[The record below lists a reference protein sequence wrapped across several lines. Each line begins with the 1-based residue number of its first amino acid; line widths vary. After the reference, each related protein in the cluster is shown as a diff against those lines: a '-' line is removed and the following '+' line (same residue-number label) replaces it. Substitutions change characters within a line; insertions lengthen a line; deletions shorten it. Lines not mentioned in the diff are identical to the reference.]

1 MIRKMITAI
10 RQVLRRTPSDA
21 LSDTKQLDAL
31 RKQVEGLRGLAGKAQ
46 GWAEEAESEI
56 DEAVYADEQWSEAVQ
71 ETLATISGCLE
82 DIERKIDA
90 RSSAREV
97 AAFTGGKEGK
107 ESLRNLRKE
116 IDCLKKSITKDRD
129 ERQQIATHARQWVA
143 LAEAIETK
151 IVAINEIVTG
161 LAEVAVSDYYEGARK
176 RISTRYRNLWIGF
189 WFLTFV
195 VLIITL
201 IPEVRTLIRSESI
214 PYDRGATDALINF
227 LSTRAG
233 TLTILGAAL
242 FTIRTSLRRTEKTE
256 KEYET
261 KALRLKTTIAA
272 KDSGLSD
279 SLLNGIAV
287 AIKPDPDDEE

>member
-10 RQVLRRTPSDA
+10 RQVLTRTPSDA

-31 RKQVEGLRGLAGKAQ
+31 RKQVEGLKGLASKAQ
-46 GWAEEAESEI
+46 RWAEEAESEI

-71 ETLATISGCLE
+71 EMLNALSVRLGDLEGAIGEISIAKE
-82 DIERKIDA
+82 VVA
-90 RSSAREV
+90 FVRSSD
-97 AAFTGGKEGK
+97 GK
-107 ESLRNLRKE
+107 ESLQGLRQE
-116 IDCLKKSITKDRD
+116 IDCLKESITKDRD

-143 LAEAIETK
+143 MAEEIETK
-151 IVAINEIVTG
+151 IVAINEIVIG

-189 WFLTFV
+189 WVLTFV
-195 VLIITL
+195 VFIITL
-201 IPEVRTLIRSESI
+201 IPEARTLIRSESI
-214 PYDRGATDALINF
+214 PFDRGATDALINF